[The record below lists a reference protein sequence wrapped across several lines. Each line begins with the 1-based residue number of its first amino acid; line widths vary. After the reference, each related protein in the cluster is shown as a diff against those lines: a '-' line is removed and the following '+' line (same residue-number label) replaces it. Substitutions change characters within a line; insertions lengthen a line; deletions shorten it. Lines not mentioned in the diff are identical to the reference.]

1 MDQSNLIN
9 NGTCKYSANC
19 FSGDECGLE
28 GRKVVLLVFQNPH
41 QRRYLVLRGA
51 PEGVEGFSQIN
62 RKDGGRSVT
71 LTSFPAWIFIS
82 RLFMFSELVKD
93 HLCV

>member
-1 MDQSNLIN
+1 MWV
-9 NGTCKYSANC
+9 GGKEGGSAC
-19 FSGDECGLE
+19 VPESSSE
-28 GRKVVLLVFQNPH
+28 
-41 QRRYLVLRGA
+41 RYLVLRGA
-51 PEGVEGFSQIN
+51 PEGVEGFSQFN
-62 RKDGGRSVT
+62 RKDGGKSVT